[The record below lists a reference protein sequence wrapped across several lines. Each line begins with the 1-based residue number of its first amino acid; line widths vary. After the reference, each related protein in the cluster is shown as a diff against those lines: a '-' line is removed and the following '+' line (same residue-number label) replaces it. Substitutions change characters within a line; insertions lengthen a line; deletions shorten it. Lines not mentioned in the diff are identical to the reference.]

1 VKAQEHDFRASK
13 EQLLMIAV
21 RKSADRGH
29 ADHGWLNARHSFSFA
44 NYYDPRNMGFRALRV
59 INEDVVQPG
68 QGFGTHAHNDM
79 EIITY
84 VLEGALEHKDSM
96 GNTGVLR
103 PGEVQYMS
111 AGSGVRHSEYN
122 HSKTEPVHLLQI
134 WLLPNQEQVKPQ
146 YAEAKLPD
154 AERKGKLKL
163 VAAGKPNG
171 SGAFQIHQDV
181 NLYASLLG
189 KDESVE
195 LPLAEGRGAY
205 LQVARGAITL
215 NGQKLEAGDGAA
227 LEKESL
233 LKIAGA
239 SDAAAEFLLFD
250 LN

>member
-1 VKAQEHDFRASK
+1 
-13 EQLLMIAV
+13 MITI

-44 NYYDPRNMGFRALRV
+44 NYYDPRNMGYRALRV

-84 VLEGALEHKDSM
+84 VLEGALQHKDSM
-96 GNTGVLR
+96 GNTGVIR

-111 AGSGVRHSEYN
+111 AGSGVRHSEFN

-134 WLLPNQEQVKPQ
+134 WLLPNKEGVKPQ
-146 YAEAKLPD
+146 YAESKLPD
-154 AERKGKLKL
+154 AERRGKLKL
-163 VAAGKPNG
+163 VAAGNPNG

-181 NLYASLLG
+181 QLFASLLPKG
-189 KDESVE
+189 RSVE
-195 LPLAEGRGAY
+195 HRLAEGRGAY
-205 LQVARGAITL
+205 LQLARGSVTL
-215 NGQKLEAGDGAA
+215 NGQTLEAGDGAIV
-227 LEKESL
+227 EKESAL
-233 LKIAGA
+233 TISGA
-239 SDAAAEFLLFD
+239 SEQDAEFLLFD

>member
-1 VKAQEHDFRASK
+1 
-13 EQLLMIAV
+13 MIAI

-29 ADHGWLNARHSFSFA
+29 ADHGWLFARHSFSFA

-96 GNTGVLR
+96 GNRGVIR

-111 AGSGVRHSEYN
+111 AGSGVRHSEFN

-134 WLLPNQEQVKPQ
+134 WLLPNQEGVKPQ
-146 YAEAKLPD
+146 YADAKLAD
-154 AERKGKLKL
+154 AERRGKLKL
-163 VAAGKPNG
+163 VASGKPNG

-181 NLYASLLG
+181 NLYASLLPE
-189 KDESVE
+189 DQSVE
-195 LPLAEGRGAY
+195 LALAEGRGAY
-205 LQVARGAITL
+205 LQVARGSVTL
-215 NGQKLEAGDGAA
+215 NGQRLEAGDGAA
-227 LEKESL
+227 VEKESKL
-233 LKIAGA
+233 QITGA
-239 SDAAAEFLLFD
+239 SDDEAEFLLFD